1 MRRDIEQE
9 WKSRL
14 MPEAREIYDAL
25 PRASG
30 STLVRMVTAQFVTER
45 AVFCDQ
51 GGQYSLRTDKG
62 HALEPLSAVD
72 HSDMMGVDEHV
83 WRVLERTPPHR
94 ENLVNGINRCLA
106 DCEGNGELKQVVQRL
121 FAR

>member
-1 MRRDIEQE
+1 MRAAIEQE
-9 WKSRL
+9 WKGRM
-14 MPEAREIYDAL
+14 MPEAQEIYDTL

-45 AVFCDQ
+45 AVFCEQ
-51 GGQYSLRTDKG
+51 GGQYSMRTDKG
-62 HALEPLSAVD
+62 YALEPLSAAE

-83 WRVLERTPPHR
+83 WRVLERTPPHM
-94 ENLVNGINRCLA
+94 ENLVPDINRCLA
-106 DCEGNGELKQVVQRL
+106 GCEENGELKRVVQRL